1 MIYDKK
7 KIFPLYLTS
16 ITISFINGSAAQKSF
31 VRQTWAVLEYHLMG
45 QLKFN
50 WVDQAGSVTI
60 KFNETRSQSFIGLD
74 SFGTWEEKSRP
85 SMRFKAEH
93 SFDSRIV
100 LHEPFHMLGCKHQHV
115 EQELMQS
122 NRYGVNIENDELS
135 ILRYRQK
142 GENRNYHP
150 SPGDID
156 FLNRYDEFRSV
167 GEEWRANQLVL
178 REKAKAKRMASA
190 QG

>member
-1 MIYDKK
+1 VIYDKK
-7 KIFPLYLTS
+7 KIFPLHLNKLS
-16 ITISFINGSAAQKSF
+16 ISFVNGTPAQKSF
-31 VRQTWAVLEYHLMG
+31 LRRSWEILEYHLSG
-45 QLKFN
+45 QLKFD
-50 WVDQAGSVTI
+50 WVKHGGAITI
-60 KFNETRSQSFIGLD
+60 KFNGSRSQSFIGSD
-74 SFGTWEEKSRP
+74 SIGVWENKSKP
-85 SMRFKAEH
+85 SMRFKAAH

-115 EQELMQS
+115 EQQLMQS

-142 GENRNYHP
+142 GEKRNYHP

-167 GEEWRANQLVL
+167 GEEWRMNQLAL
-178 REKAKAKRMASA
+178 KEKAKVQRMASA